1 MRQYYSGDVTFN
13 KEYISNNFPAQ
24 RQRLSRLARLVP
36 NSLFQ
41 YHS

>member
-24 RQRLSRLARLVP
+24 RLSQL
-36 NSLFQ
+36 SLSVSQ
-41 YHS
+41 LR